1 MESTEYQL
9 VSTDV
14 NWEKINKVTR
24 LFFAEKFPHNIMFQI
39 KKKLH
44 GQNRVKVTSKNKLLI
59 RATHRLTLFINCFIS
74 LDCQDKIEKLA
85 F

>member
-9 VSTDV
+9 VSPDV
-14 NWEKINKVTR
+14 NWEEINKVTR

-44 GQNRVKVTSKNKLLI
+44 GQNKVKVASKNN
-59 RATHRLTLFINCFIS
+59 TLFRVTIH
-74 LDCQDKIEKLA
+74 LT
-85 F
+85 

>member
-14 NWEKINKVTR
+14 NWVEINKVTR

-44 GQNRVKVTSKNKLLI
+44 GQNKVKVASKIK
-59 RATHRLTLFINCFIS
+59 RLSEQRIIWHNL
-74 LDCQDKIEKLA
+74 
-85 F
+85 

>member
-14 NWEKINKVTR
+14 NWEEINKVTR

-39 KKKLH
+39 KKKLY
-44 GQNRVKVTSKNKLLI
+44 GQNKVKVAKNNKLKQHIVWNNL
-59 RATHRLTLFINCFIS
+59 
-74 LDCQDKIEKLA
+74 
-85 F
+85 

>member
-14 NWEKINKVTR
+14 NWVEINKVTR

-44 GQNRVKVTSKNKLLI
+44 GQNKVKVALKNHTLI
-59 RATHRLTLFINCFIS
+59 M
-74 LDCQDKIEKLA
+74 
-85 F
+85 

>member
-1 MESTEYQL
+1 MESTEYQPV

-14 NWEKINKVTR
+14 NWEEINKVTR

-44 GQNRVKVTSKNKLLI
+44 GQNRVKVTSKNKKINYLLEQRI
-59 RATHRLTLFINCFIS
+59 VWHYL
-74 LDCQDKIEKLA
+74 
-85 F
+85 